1 MGLLGLQPVLF
12 IVGWEPGRRLSY
24 TAVEGEAKGVT

>member
-12 IVGWEPGRRLSY
+12 IVGWEPGRLSY
-24 TAVEGEAKGVT
+24 TVVEGEAKGVT